1 MKNEDSE
8 AVKMFAGLFGSLI
21 AMAVILF
28 VLAHMIVSGADI
40 NPRAGAAKAAFASQ
54 AVPAGHATIASRVM
68 DAVIPTAQAA
78 AMPANGKAVFEGTC
92 VACHGPGIVGAPKF
106 GDKAAW
112 AHHIAKGLP
121 TLYKHALNGFHGHT
135 GTMPPHGG
143 NPSLT
148 TAQVEAA
155 VRYMVSHSR

>member
-1 MKNEDSE
+1 MKNEDRES
-8 AVKMFAGLFGSLI
+8 VKMFAGLFGSLI
-21 AMAVILF
+21 ALAVILF
-28 VLAHMIVSGADI
+28 ALARMIVTGAHI
-40 NPRAGAAKAAFASQ
+40 NPPGSGGSQTLASRLQ
-54 AVPAGHATIASRVM
+54 PVGKVTIASRVM
-68 DAVIPTAQAA
+68 NMISPAQAA
-78 AMPANGKAVFEGTC
+78 AMAPNGQAVFQGTC
-92 VACHGPGIVGAPKF
+92 IACHGPGIAGAPKF
-106 GDKAAW
+106 GDKTAW

-135 GTMPPHGG
+135 GYMPAHGG